1 MLFIKIFVVITL
13 FFIIGSLFVAWKALA
28 KGEAGSEKV
37 VKALTMR
44 IALSLVLFAFLI
56 LALYFGFIHR

>member
-1 MLFIKIFVVITL
+1 MLFIKMFVVITL

-44 IALSLVLFAFLI
+44 IALSLALFAFLI

>member
-44 IALSLVLFAFLI
+44 IALSLALFAFLI

>member
-1 MLFIKIFVVITL
+1 MLLIKIFIVLTL

-37 VKALTMR
+37 VKALTFR
-44 IALSLVLFAFLI
+44 IALSIFLFVTLI
-56 LALYFGFIHR
+56 LLLYFGYIHR

>member
-1 MLFIKIFVVITL
+1 MLLIKIFIVVSL
-13 FFIIGSLFVAWKALA
+13 LFIIGSLFVAWKALA

-37 VKALTMR
+37 VRALTIR
-44 IALSLVLFAFLI
+44 ISLSIFLFIALI